1 MPEWENKV
9 EMYVTTSLL
18 DNADLSIHS
27 QKQDHLSL
35 TLMRQQKTYLL
46 QGTTVVKSSG
56 ERRIDGV

>member
-46 QGTTVVKSSG
+46 QGTTAVKSSG
-56 ERRIDGV
+56 ERRIGGV